1 MIASVRQRLTPKV
14 TVALAMVGLL
24 WSATAWFVFRRF
36 FEGLGSVTALTDVAP
51 WGLWISF
58 DVVCGVALAAGGFTM
73 AAAVYVFKLEH
84 YRPILRPAVL
94 TAFLGY
100 ILVVLGLI
108 VDLGRPWDIWH
119 VMIMWQPESVMFEVA
134 WCVILYLTVLALEFS
149 PVVFEKFKL
158 DRPLRMITAITLPL
172 VIAGVILSTL
182 HQSSL
187 GSLFLI
193 VPSKLSELWYT
204 PMLPVMF
211 FLSALAVGPAMV
223 IMESNL
229 SCRAFGRGLESD
241 LLQGL
246 GKASSI
252 ALFVYLFAKVA
263 DLLLRGAWT
272 RLLTP
277 TMSSGF
283 FWVEI
288 VIGVLLPAVLLSQR
302 SIRENANSLFW
313 SAVLVIAGV
322 VLNRFNV
329 SMIGM
334 WAYTGPTYIPSIPEI
349 MVSVSLVLV
358 GVAAFGLAAKFL
370 PVFGEECHHP
380 EHQ

>member
-1 MIASVRQRLTPKV
+1 MLESVRQRLTPKV
-14 TVALAMVGLL
+14 MVALAAVGAL
-24 WSATAWFVFRRF
+24 WATTAWLVFRRF
-36 FEGLGSVTALTDVAP
+36 FEGLGSVTALSDAAP

-84 YRPILRPAVL
+84 YRPVLRPAVL

-100 ILVVLGLI
+100 ILVMMGLI

-119 VMIMWQPESVMFEVA
+119 VMVMWQPESVMFEVA
-134 WCVILYLTVLALEFS
+134 WCVILYTTVLALEFS

-158 DRPLRMITAITLPL
+158 HRPLRMIQAITVPL

-193 VPSKLSELWYT
+193 VPSKLSQLWYT
-204 PMLPVMF
+204 PLLPVMF
-211 FLSALAVGPAMV
+211 FLSAIAVGPAMV
-223 IMESNL
+223 IVESNL
-229 SCRAFGRGLESD
+229 SSRAFGRGLESD
-241 LLQGL
+241 LLAGL

-252 ALFVYLFAKVA
+252 ALFLYLFVKVA
-263 DLLLRGAWT
+263 DLLVRGAWT

-288 VIGVLLPAVLLSQR
+288 VLGVLLPAVLLAQR
-302 SIRENANSLFW
+302 SVREDPKPLFR
-313 SAVLVIAGV
+313 AALLVIGGI

-334 WAYTGPTYIPSIPEI
+334 WAYTGPTYLPSVGEI
-349 MVSVSLVLV
+349 LVSLSLV
-358 GVAAFGLAAKFL
+358 VGGIAAFGLIAKFL
-370 PVFGEECHHP
+370 PVFGEACHYP
-380 EHQ
+380 EQA